1 MRHAALN
8 DMADALLAASL
19 IALLALVTI
28 TDLRARVIP
37 DWALIAAVAIAT
49 PLCILADAA
58 ALPERLLSAMGAGG
72 FLLAAVLIRPDGMG
86 LGDVKL
92 VAVLGLYLGVAVFE
106 ALLVALLAGSIG
118 GAALLVRH
126 GLAARTRTIP
136 FAPFLTVG
144 VLVALAS

>member
-1 MRHAALN
+1 
-8 DMADALLAASL
+8 MADVLLAASL

-28 TDLRARVIP
+28 TDLRARLIP
-37 DWALIAAVAIAT
+37 DRALIAAVTIAA
-49 PLCILADAA
+49 PLCVLADPA
-58 ALPERLLSAMGAGG
+58 ALPERLLSAIGAGG
-72 FLLAAVLIRPDGMG
+72 FLLAAVLIRSDGMG

-92 VAVLGLYLGVAVFE
+92 VAVLGLYLGVAVIE
-106 ALLVALLAGSIG
+106 ALLVALLTGSIA

-126 GLAARTRTIP
+126 GLPARTRTIP